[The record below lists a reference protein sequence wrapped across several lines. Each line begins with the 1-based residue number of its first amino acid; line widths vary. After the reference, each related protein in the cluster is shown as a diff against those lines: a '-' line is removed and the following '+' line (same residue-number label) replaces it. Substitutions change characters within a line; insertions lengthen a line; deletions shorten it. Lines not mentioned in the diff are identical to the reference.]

1 MPSGDLGAMLDL
13 AQSIR
18 SRERLQNIS
27 DAVIASGW
35 AKKGSVTSHMRRL
48 EEAASRM
55 GDPADPR
62 QRPAPSQRAIDASL
76 HRAGIEI
83 VRAKRG

>member
-1 MPSGDLGAMLDL
+1 MPAADLGAMLEL

-18 SRERLQNIS
+18 SRERLQDIS

-35 AKKGSVTSHMRRL
+35 AKKGSVTAHMRRL

-55 GDPADPR
+55 GGPADPR

-76 HRAGIEI
+76 LRAGIQI
-83 VRAKRG
+83 VKAGE